1 MQSPDTAQPGQAG
14 PLGQAGPSGQSGP
27 VWRFLISRKWLLWHA
42 TAVLGVWGMA
52 WMGDW
57 QFHRAMG
64 GNSLSWAYTF
74 EWPLFAVFGVVFWA
88 KTVRDEFRIRR
99 AGLDPNLAEAGVADM
114 VQLPAGLGLEQAG
127 AYLPGGPPGDAAWTG
142 APGSEPVLAAT
153 WRAQLARA
161 AAEREAD
168 PELAEYNAYLARL
181 NAKAKAKG
189 R

>member
-1 MQSPDTAQPGQAG
+1 MQSPAP
-14 PLGQAGPSGQSGP
+14 GPSGPAAPG
-27 VWRFLISRKWLLWHA
+27 WRFLISRRWLLWHV
-42 TAVLGVWGMA
+42 TAILGVWGMA

-57 QFHRAMG
+57 QFHRALD

-74 EWPLFAVFGVVFWA
+74 EWPLFAGFGVVFWV

-99 AGLDPNLAEAGVADM
+99 AGLDPNLAEAGVADT

-127 AYLPGGPPGDAAWTG
+127 AYQPGGPPGDARWTG
-142 APGSEPVLAAT
+142 AAGAEPVLAST
-153 WRAQLARA
+153 WRAQMARA
-161 AAEREAD
+161 AAELEAD

-181 NAKAKAKG
+181 NAKTKAKAKAKG